1 MQYQIIYTLFNE
13 LKYEVSNLLLN
24 FAWNVFD
31 QKEREGYI
39 SSKILLLNIFRAV
52 CQSCKE

>member
-24 FAWNVFD
+24 FAWNGMCLIRR
-31 QKEREGYI
+31 RE
-39 SSKILLLNIFRAV
+39 KV
-52 CQSCKE
+52 T